1 MPYTYPHPRPA
12 LTVDC
17 VIFGYDHRLEEADL
31 KVLLI
36 ERDIE
41 PFRGKWALPGGF
53 VQMDETLEAAAHR
66 ELHEETG
73 LEKIYL
79 EQLFTFGAVDRDPRG
94 RVVSVSYFALVNLVE
109 KRIRAGTDA
118 SNVRW
123 FSVNEL
129 PALAFDH
136 KTILGTALERLR
148 GKVRYQPI
156 GFELLPD
163 RFTLTELQTLYETVL
178 ETTLDKRNF
187 RKKIESYQ
195 LLRDSG
201 EMQRGK
207 AHRAARLYT
216 FDRQRYK
223 QLEKYGF
230 LFEI

>member
-1 MPYTYPHPRPA
+1 MPYTYTHPRPA

-17 VIFGYDHRLEEADL
+17 VIFGYDHRLEKADL
-31 KVLLI
+31 KILLI

-53 VQMDETLEAAAHR
+53 VQIDETLEAAAKR

-73 LEKIYL
+73 LAKVYL
-79 EQLFTFGAVDRDPRG
+79 EQLFTFGTIDRDPRG
-94 RVVSVSYFALVNLVE
+94 RVISVSYFALVNLVE
-109 KRIRAGTDA
+109 ESIQAGTDA
-118 SNVRW
+118 RSVQW
-123 FSVNEL
+123 FSLKEM

-136 KTILGTALERLR
+136 KTIITTAIERLR
-148 GKVRYQPI
+148 GKVKYQPI
-156 GFELLPD
+156 GFELLPKN
-163 RFTLTELQTLYETVL
+163 FTLTELQTLYETVL
-178 ETTLDKRNF
+178 ETSLDKRNF

-195 LLRDSG
+195 LLRDTG
-201 EMQRGK
+201 ETQRGK

-216 FDRQRYK
+216 FDHKRYK

>member
-1 MPYTYPHPRPA
+1 MPYTYQHPRPA

-31 KVLLI
+31 KILLI

-41 PFRGKWALPGGF
+41 PFRSKWALPGGF
-53 VQMDETLEAAAHR
+53 IQMDETLEAAAER
-66 ELHEETG
+66 ELQEETG
-73 LEKIYL
+73 LENIYL
-79 EQLFTFGAVDRDPRG
+79 EQLFTFGAIDRDPRG

-118 SNVRW
+118 SKVQW
-123 FSVNEL
+123 FSVNEI

-136 KTILGTALERLR
+136 KTILNVALERLR

-156 GFELLPD
+156 GFELLPS

-216 FDRQRYK
+216 FDHKRYK